1 MRVNAKADLN
11 TMVGVN
17 VINHCALIFLI
28 EWQPSETD
36 RVFFEKTSKGKTPNI
51 AFTGMPFYQLGFKRL
66 VCHQGKDLNVN
77 AKKKYAEE
85 AGKVGTITSF

>member
-1 MRVNAKADLN
+1 MTLSKNIVKTAHQGGGGFLPW
-11 TMVGVN
+11 TMVYRQS
-17 VINHCALIFLI
+17 I
-28 EWQPSETD
+28 
-36 RVFFEKTSKGKTPNI
+36 FEKTSKGKTPNI